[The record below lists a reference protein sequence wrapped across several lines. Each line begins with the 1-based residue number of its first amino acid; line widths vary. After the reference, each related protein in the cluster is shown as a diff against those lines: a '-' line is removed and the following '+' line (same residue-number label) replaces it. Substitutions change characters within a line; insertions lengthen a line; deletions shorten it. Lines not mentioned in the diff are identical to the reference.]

1 MKRSKLFLAGVGLI
15 LVQAGVQAQ
24 SQAPAVLQR
33 TETPGLAYSAE
44 FFPGV
49 AYRPG
54 VPTQESLVG
63 FACGQRAASAAEVER
78 CLKAWTTAAPDRTRL
93 IQYASSHEGRPLHC
107 VVVTSPGNL
116 SRLKEIQAGY
126 ARLGDPR
133 KVSGPEAN
141 QLMDG
146 LPAVGWLAYNIHGD
160 ETEGADAALAILY
173 HLIAARDPEVEK
185 LLEATVVIIDPL
197 MNPDGRDRF
206 VKMIAEHRGASP
218 NLDDQSLLHAG
229 YWPRGRG
236 NHYLFDLNRDSI
248 YGVHPETR
256 GRIREV
262 SRWSPLLFVDA
273 HGMGPQDTHLFSPP
287 REPINPNLPRGRERW
302 SELFGREQAAA
313 FDRHRLL
320 YYNGE
325 WNEEWYPGYCDGWAA
340 YNGAIGILYEQ
351 ARIAEDGVRRP
362 EGRILSYRESVHHH
376 VIGSMANLATLQ
388 ANGRQLLDYFHATRK
403 SAMDPIGPYARRT
416 FAILPTANRTRLGD
430 FLEVLRLQGFEVFQ
444 AAGEFTAAVATDH
457 LGRELKN
464 KTIPAGTILVPNR
477 QPLGHLV
484 AAMLEFDPH
493 FPAKVLQE
501 ERRELLQKGKSRIYD
516 TTAWN
521 LTMMFGLEALNL
533 SIELPDGVKPWQPAG
548 PAPKALQGRTEAP
561 VGFVLDGA
569 DDRSVSAAARLM
581 ERGVQVRVAEKPF
594 RFDGRD
600 FARGSVVITPIDNR
614 TFQGDLGHSV
624 AQAAAELELAAVAV
638 SSGLG
643 AGDLPDL
650 GGDHFFRLEPPRLA
664 LFGRDGLNSQD
675 YGATWFLIDHHLGI
689 RHSHLGEAEGLD
701 LSRYNVLIIPDGRF
715 NVPSNQLGALREW
728 VRAGGTLIAVAGAA
742 TGLVSER
749 SDFSKVRLLPEVL
762 GRLAEYEAS
771 IFREW
776 LGRTG
781 AVPAPEK
788 VWAHTATPGLQYPWP
803 SGEGPHPEEKEMKR
817 RDAWQALFMPQG
829 ALLASRVDT
838 NHWLTFGCGEMLPV
852 LVGRQSV
859 LMAAD
864 GVETPV
870 RYGYLDLKE
879 NRTNAVET
887 AEAKPKA
894 ESTVDKKDGD
904 KKKETPRLG
913 WCALPEGTEMHL
925 RLSGLVWPEAAQ
937 RLANG
942 AWVTREPLGRGQ
954 IILFAT
960 PPAFRGAARGP
971 MRILLNA
978 AIYGPGFGAAQPVRP

>member
-1 MKRSKLFLAGVGLI
+1 MMRSKLCRAGLGLVLI
-15 LVQAGVQAQ
+15 PAAVQAQ
-24 SQAPAVLQR
+24 SQAPAALKP
-33 TETPGLAYSAE
+33 TEAPGLAYTAD
-44 FFPGV
+44 FFPGA

-63 FACGQRAASAAEVER
+63 FACGQRAASAAEIEQ
-78 CLKAWTTAAPDRTRL
+78 CLKAWTAAAPDRTRL
-93 IQYASSHEGRPLHC
+93 VQYARSYEGRPLYY
-107 VVVTSPGNL
+107 VVVTSPRNL
-116 SRLKEIQAGY
+116 SRLEEIQAGY

-133 KVSGPEAN
+133 KLSAAEASP
-141 QLMDG
+141 LMDN

-160 ETEGADAALAILY
+160 ETEGADAALAVLY
-173 HLIAARDPEVEK
+173 HLIAAQDPKVEK
-185 LLEATVVIIDPL
+185 LLEGMVVIIDPL

-206 VKMIAEHRGASP
+206 VKMIAEHRGVSP
-218 NLDDQSLLHAG
+218 NVDDQSLLHAG

-262 SRWSPLLFVDA
+262 LRWNPLLFVDA
-273 HGMGPQDTHLFSPP
+273 HGMGPQATHLFSPP
-287 REPINPNLPRGRERW
+287 RQPLNPNLPQGRERW
-302 SELFGREQAAA
+302 SELFGRDQAAA
-313 FDRHRLL
+313 FDRHQLL

-325 WNEEWYPGYCDGWAA
+325 WNEEWYPGYTDGWAS

-362 EGRILSYRESVHHH
+362 EGRILSYRESIHHH

-403 SAMDPIGPYARRT
+403 NAMDPTGPYAQRT
-416 FAILPTANRTRLGD
+416 FAILPTANRTRLND
-430 FLEVLRLQGFEVFQ
+430 FLDVLQLQGFEVFQ
-444 AAGEFTAAVATDH
+444 APSEFTAARATDQ

-464 KTIPAGTILVPNR
+464 KTVPAGTLLVPNR

-493 FPAKVLQE
+493 FPAKVLEE
-501 ERRELLQKGKSRIYD
+501 ERRELLNKGKSRIYD

-521 LTMMFGLEALNL
+521 LTMMFGLEALTL
-533 SIELPDGVKPWQPAG
+533 PTGLPDGARPHPPAELVPRG
-548 PAPKALQGRTEAP
+548 LQGKTEAP
-561 VGFVLDGA
+561 LGFVMDGA

-581 ERGVQVRVAEKPF
+581 ERGVQVRVAEKSF

-600 FARGSVVITPIDNR
+600 FARGSVLITLIDNR
-614 TFQGDLGHSV
+614 TFQGDLKQSV
-624 AQAAAELELAAVAV
+624 AQTAAELNLAAVAV

-643 AGDLPDL
+643 PGELPDL
-650 GGDHFFRLEPPRLA
+650 GGSHFPRLEPPRLA

-675 YGATWFLIDHHLGI
+675 YGASWFMIDHHLGI

-715 NVPSNQLGALREW
+715 TVSSNQLGALREW
-728 VRAGGTLIAVAGAA
+728 VRAGGTLIAVAGAT
-742 TGLVSER
+742 TGLISEK
-749 SDFSKVRLLPEVL
+749 SDFSKVRPLPEVL
-762 GRLAEYEAS
+762 GRLAEYEAA

-781 AVPAPEK
+781 TVPAPEGL
-788 VWAHTATPGLQYPWP
+788 WAHTAGPGFQYPWP
-803 SGEGPHPEEKEMKR
+803 SIEGPHPEEKEMKR
-817 RDAWQALFMPQG
+817 RDAWQTLFMPQG

-838 NHWLTFGCGEMLPV
+838 NHWLTFGCGEMLSV
-852 LVGRQSV
+852 LVGPHPV

-864 GVETPV
+864 GVEAPI
-870 RYGYLDLKE
+870 RYGHLALKE
-879 NRTNAVET
+879 KNTNAVET
-887 AEAKPKA
+887 TEARPKT
-894 ESTVDKKDGD
+894 ESTADKREGE

-925 RLSGLVWPEAAQ
+925 RMSGLVWPEAAQ
-937 RLANG
+937 RLANA
-942 AWVTREPLGRGQ
+942 AWVTREAFGRGQ

-971 MRILLNA
+971 MRIILNA
-978 AIYGPGFGAAQPVRP
+978 VIYGPGLGAAQPVRP